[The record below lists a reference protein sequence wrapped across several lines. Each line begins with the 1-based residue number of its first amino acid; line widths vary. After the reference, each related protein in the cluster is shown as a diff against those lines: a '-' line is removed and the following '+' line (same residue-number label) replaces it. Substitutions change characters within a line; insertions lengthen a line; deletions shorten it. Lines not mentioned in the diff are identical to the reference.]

1 MFPPRLVIASVATQ
15 SSVRSGLPRRSAPRN
30 DVASRSIID
39 AFRRAAGALA
49 SRHTTGGRR
58 AMGLKLAIGMVAAM
72 LAACGPDQA
81 PEPAAGTSETL
92 LVGNKGED
100 TLSFIDLATG
110 KELGRAQTGH
120 MPHEIAISPD
130 GKQAAVV
137 AYGGKTIDIFD
148 VALRAKV
155 RTLDLG
161 ENDGPHGLVWLDDG
175 RLVATTERS
184 RTLTLV
190 DTRNGD
196 TVSAIPTGQ
205 RGHQVAISPD
215 KIGRVHVGNPV

>member
-1 MFPPRLVIASVATQ
+1 
-15 SSVRSGLPRRSAPRN
+15 
-30 DVASRSIID
+30 
-39 AFRRAAGALA
+39 
-49 SRHTTGGRR
+49 
-58 AMGLKLAIGMVAAM
+58 
-72 LAACGPDQA
+72 
-81 PEPAAGTSETL
+81 
-92 LVGNKGED
+92 
-100 TLSFIDLATG
+100 
-110 KELGRAQTGH
+110 

-148 VALRAKV
+148 VASRAKV

-175 RLVATTERS
+175 RLVATPERS

-205 RGHQVAISPD
+205 RGHMVANSPD
-215 KIGRVHVGNPV
+215 QSRASTANLPAGPVRVIAPAAERTLRDIAAGGAPGGLATSQG